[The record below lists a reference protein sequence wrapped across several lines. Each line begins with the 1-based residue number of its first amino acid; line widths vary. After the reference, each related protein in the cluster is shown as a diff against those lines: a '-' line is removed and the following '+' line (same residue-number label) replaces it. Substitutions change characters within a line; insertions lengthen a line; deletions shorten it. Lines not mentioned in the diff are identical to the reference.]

1 MSAHVLVAGVLF
13 RTRAAR
19 PEDRQDI
26 RHRNSGFAAMT
37 ENTVANLEHRF
48 QKGQSGNPAG
58 KPKGARHKTT
68 LLAERLMQD
77 DVEKIVN
84 AVVADA
90 INGDMTA
97 AKIILDRIAPVR
109 RSRAFALPAVTC
121 EADKAKAHEAVL
133 DAVANG
139 DLMPGEIRDVCRLID
154 RVATIR
160 LVLAQQAPA

>member
-1 MSAHVLVAGVLF
+1 
-13 RTRAAR
+13 
-19 PEDRQDI
+19 
-26 RHRNSGFAAMT
+26 MT

-84 AVVADA
+84 AVLTAA
-90 INGDMTA
+90 RNGDMMA

-109 RSRAFALPAVTC
+109 RTNSFDLPRIECRADRLPAR
-121 EADKAKAHEAVL
+121 AAIL

-139 DLMPGEIRDVCRLID
+139 DLTPGDAADIFNLID
-154 RVATIR
+154 RVAR
-160 LVLAQQAPA
+160 ALP

>member
-1 MSAHVLVAGVLF
+1 M
-13 RTRAAR
+13 
-19 PEDRQDI
+19 
-26 RHRNSGFAAMT
+26 
-37 ENTVANLEHRF
+37 F

-58 KPKGARHKTT
+58 PPVGNRHKITV
-68 LLAERLMQD
+68 LAEKLMAAD
-77 DVEKIVN
+77 AETIVA
-84 AVVADA
+84 AVVTAA
-90 INGDMTA
+90 RNGDMMA

-154 RVATIR
+154 RVAR
-160 LVLAQQAPA
+160 ECGADRDFGAAQDGVMDPLACLMKEARGQAGHDRDKEGPKGVAADGP